1 MVAHDIFQTRG
12 SRVSGQ
18 SVHVEKA
25 LPALGVLAPPRRR
38 MPSISQASF
47 SAFTMVSLALP
58 GCTETPVMRNTAD
71 AALKFS

>member
-1 MVAHDIFQTRG
+1 MWKKPSRPSVCSGTSRG
-12 SRVSGQ
+12 GS
-18 SVHVEKA
+18 
-25 LPALGVLAPPRRR
+25 

-58 GCTETPVMRNTAD
+58 GCAETPVMRNTAD